1 MRIPIRYFSIGLLT
15 ASIVL
20 LIMYVVTDDS
30 SQAIDNLSVEE
41 LSSALEE
48 HGYRTISQDDF
59 ISYSIYLDEEKAKED
74 TKKDD
79 KALAE
84 KSDKNN
90 EKDSDKKTDDKKDKN
105 DSDQDATEKQE
116 NDKREEQEETEEK
129 SSKKVTISVEQGF
142 VSQDI
147 AKVLKEQGIIEDEN
161 KFVKYMED
169 NGYSSYIQ
177 IGKFTVN
184 SDMNNKQLAE
194 TLTTYPGN

>member
-30 SQAIDNLSVEE
+30 NQAIDNLSVEE

-59 ISYSIYLDEEKAKED
+59 ISYSVYLDEEKAKED
-74 TKKDD
+74 EEKNENSTSKKEDKPKTKDSKNETNVGE
-79 KALAE
+79 E
-84 KSDKNN
+84 KT
-90 EKDSDKKTDDKKDKN
+90 EKDNDTDKKEKK
-105 DSDQDATEKQE
+105 TP
-116 NDKREEQEETEEK
+116 
-129 SSKKVTISVEQGF
+129 KKVTINVEQGF

-147 AKVLKEQGIIEDEN
+147 AQLLVDEGIIDNESD
-161 KFVKYMED
+161 FVNYMED
-169 NGYSSYIQ
+169 NGYSPYIQ